1 MKNNISDLAPKRKSF
16 IQKIKDIW
24 HEEKP
29 TDEEIKVYQMMNTLF
44 DGQSTE
50 KVIDTLILFEEK
62 AKARLKEIKKQA
74 ETDRFVTDF
83 YLGTNQSKK
92 VSV

>member
-1 MKNNISDLAPKRKSF
+1 MKNNISDLAPKKSF
-16 IQKIKDIW
+16 LQKIKELW
-24 HEEKP
+24 NEPKP
-29 TDEEIKVYQMMNTLF
+29 TAEEIKVYQMMNILF

-50 KVIDTLILFEEK
+50 QVIDTLILFEEK

-74 ETDRFVTDF
+74 ETDRFVTEF

-92 VSV
+92 ASV

>member
-1 MKNNISDLAPKRKSF
+1 MKNNISDLAPTKSIF
-16 IQKIKDIW
+16 QKLKEIW
-24 HEEKP
+24 NETKP
-29 TDEEIKVYQMMNTLF
+29 TDEEIKVHQMMNTLF

-50 KVIDTLILFEEK
+50 QVIDTLILFEEK

-74 ETDRFVTDF
+74 NTDAFVTDF

-92 VSV
+92 ATI

>member
-1 MKNNISDLAPKRKSF
+1 MKNNISDLAPKKTF
-16 IQKIKDIW
+16 LQKIKDIW
-24 HEEKP
+24 NEEKP
-29 TDEEIKVYQMMNTLF
+29 TDQEIIVSKMMSVLF
-44 DGQSTE
+44 ESQTTE
-50 KVIDTLILFEEK
+50 QVIDTLILFEEK

>member
-1 MKNNISDLAPKRKSF
+1 MKNNISDLAPKKSLL
-16 IQKIKDIW
+16 QKIKDIW

-29 TDEEIKVYQMMNTLF
+29 TAEEIKVHQMMNTLF

-50 KVIDTLILFEEK
+50 QVIDTLILFEEK
-62 AKARLKEIKKQA
+62 VKARLKEIKKQA
-74 ETDRFVTDF
+74 NTDAFVTDF

-92 VSV
+92 VSI

>member
-1 MKNNISDLAPKRKSF
+1 MKTIFKKF
-16 IQKIKDIW
+16 KDIL
-24 HEEKP
+24 HVEKP
-29 TDEEIKVYQMMNTLF
+29 SEEEIKVYQMMNTLF

-62 AKARLKEIKKQA
+62 VKARLKEIKKQA
-74 ETDRFVTDF
+74 ETDKFVTDF

-92 VSV
+92 VTI